1 MSWKLFGNDIYDED
15 LCFCR
20 DFTEVLVSV
29 SKVTTSLVWHT
40 AGRKI
45 IEERN
50 LQSKM
55 EEYSNLSSR
64 DKVHDCYPTN
74 RKKLLANADS
84 IMQFVYSIGLSRSQL
99 IDLHIMLAVFAV
111 LKKMSLQ
118 DSEKT
123 YIIKKYILP
132 EDEIEITA
140 TKDQLD
146 IISQYDDILVER
158 WKEMF

>member
-1 MSWKLFGNDIYDED
+1 MSWNLFGNDIYDED

-45 IEERN
+45 IEEGN
-50 LQSKM
+50 LQSQM

-74 RKKLLANADS
+74 RKELLANADS
-84 IMQFVYSIGLSRSQL
+84 IMQFVYSIGLSTSQL
-99 IDLHIMLAVFAV
+99 INLHIMQAVFAV
-111 LKKMSLQ
+111 LKRMNLQ
-118 DSEKT
+118 DTEKA
-123 YIIKKYILP
+123 YIIKKYLLNKI
-132 EDEIEITA
+132 EIDSMFSKEAIDEISQHENAMI
-140 TKDQLD
+140 DQ
-146 IISQYDDILVER
+146 

>member
-1 MSWKLFGNDIYDED
+1 MSWNLFGNDIYDED

-20 DFTEVLVSV
+20 DIGDLLVPV

-84 IMQFVYSIGLSRSQL
+84 IMKFVNSIGLSRTQL
-99 IDLHIMLAVFAV
+99 IELHIMNAVFSV

-123 YIIKKYILP
+123 YI
-132 EDEIEITA
+132 T
-140 TKDQLD
+140 
-146 IISQYDDILVER
+146 R
-158 WKEMF
+158 WRN